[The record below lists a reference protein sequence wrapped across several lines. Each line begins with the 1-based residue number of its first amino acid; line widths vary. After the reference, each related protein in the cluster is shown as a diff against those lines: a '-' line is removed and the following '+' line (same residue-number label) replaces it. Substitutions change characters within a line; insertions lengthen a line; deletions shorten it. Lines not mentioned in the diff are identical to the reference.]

1 MLGCWGYRIKLVMN
15 LNQNWPLL
23 PKMSSEHELS
33 CQLQRK
39 HSSVRNGEGPILFHI
54 SLDNPGCP
62 KLVKDERFEYFYC
75 NKHSKGHTKVTL
87 IWLINN
93 RRKHTSVLLLREQL
107 PFLFDR
113 MDFFDLF
120 RNVII
125 TKKLLKS
132 SFLHY
137 SPAHCDLEFE
147 QADKLF
153 I

>member
-1 MLGCWGYRIKLVMN
+1 MPIAKETQFRCN
-15 LNQNWPLL
+15 FQ
-23 PKMSSEHELS
+23 
-33 CQLQRK
+33 
-39 HSSVRNGEGPILFHI
+39 RNGEGPILFHI
-54 SLDNPGCP
+54 SLALFKQLNPGCS
-62 KLVKDERFEYFYC
+62 KLVKDERFEHFYC